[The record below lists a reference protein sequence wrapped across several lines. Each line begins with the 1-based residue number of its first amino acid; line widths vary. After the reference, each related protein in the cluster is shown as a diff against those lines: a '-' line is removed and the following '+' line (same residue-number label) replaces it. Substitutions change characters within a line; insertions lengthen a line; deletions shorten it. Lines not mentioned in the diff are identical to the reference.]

1 MASASV
7 GAIELDYRRQGE
19 GPPLLMI
26 MGMSGTYDHWDMRFL
41 ELLARERELI
51 LYDHR
56 GVGRSSRAEAPF
68 TIAELAADALGL
80 LEALDLPSVDVL
92 GFSMGGMVAQELA
105 LAAPQRLRSL
115 VLASTSAGGARSA
128 HTAPEVLERLGG
140 AMSSGDRQR
149 ALRAAW
155 EVNTAKPYS
164 DDADAYERFCAI
176 GAERRVA
183 MAVVLLQ
190 MRAIAE
196 HDACERLAALRTP
209 TLVLHGTQDMMVP
222 PANASALADAMP
234 GAQLQLM
241 EGAGHL
247 FFWEAPERAAELVL
261 EHLHSNSDRRL
272 AAAEASR
279 SH

>member
-1 MASASV
+1 MASATV

-26 MGMSGTYDHWDMRFL
+26 MGMSGTYDHWDAHFL

-80 LEALDLPSVDVL
+80 LEALDPPSVDVL

-140 AMSSGDRQR
+140 AMSSGDREA

-176 GAERRVA
+176 GAERRVD

-196 HDACERLAALRTP
+196 HDASERLAALRTP

-222 PANASALADAMP
+222 LANASALADAVP
-234 GAQLQLM
+234 GARLALM

-261 EHLHSNSDRRL
+261 EHLESKSDQSL